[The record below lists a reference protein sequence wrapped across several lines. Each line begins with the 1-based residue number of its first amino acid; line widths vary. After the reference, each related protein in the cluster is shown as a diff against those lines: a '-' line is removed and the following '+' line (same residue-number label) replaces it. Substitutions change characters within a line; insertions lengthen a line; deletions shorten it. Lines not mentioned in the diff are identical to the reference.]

1 MSDGATLARRPAAIV
16 TGASSGI
23 GRATALHLARA
34 GYDLVLGA
42 RRERELAGVAAR
54 AREEFGARAAALGC
68 DVTSEEDVRALVESA
83 LHEFGR
89 VDAMVC
95 CAGAGLYGRVEDT
108 PPDEYR
114 DLFEINVMGVVHA
127 VRAAI
132 PVMRRQGRGRF
143 VAVGSVNGRV
153 SWPFHG
159 PYAAT
164 KFALTGVMEALRN
177 ELAGSGVTAT
187 LVLPASTRTAF
198 FGVART
204 FSGYQPRPIGV
215 SQSADQVAR
224 RVVRAVQRPSSEVS
238 TLPWMRPAY
247 AAAAA
252 FPGLVDAFA
261 RRYYLRIQNEKK

>member
-1 MSDGATLARRPAAIV
+1 MSTGATLQRRPAAIV

-42 RRERELAGVAAR
+42 RRHRELLDVGAR
-54 AREEFGARAAALGC
+54 ARDQFGARTATLAC
-68 DVTSEEDVRALVESA
+68 DVTSEEDVRALVECA
-83 LHEFGR
+83 LGTHGG
-89 VDAMVC
+89 VAAMVC

-108 PPDEYR
+108 PPEEYR
-114 DLFEINVMGVVHA
+114 ELFETNVMGVVHA
-127 VRAAI
+127 VRAVI
-132 PVMRRQGRGRF
+132 PVMRRQRHGRF
-143 VAVGSVNGRV
+143 VAVGSVNGRI

-164 KFALTGVMEALRN
+164 KFALTGIMEALRN

-187 LVLPASTRTAF
+187 LVLPASTRTPF
-198 FGVART
+198 FRAART
-204 FSGYQPRPIGV
+204 FSGYRPRPIGV
-215 SQSADQVAR
+215 SQSADEVAR
-224 RVVRAVQRPSSEVS
+224 RVVRAVRRPSSEVS
-238 TLPWMRPAY
+238 TLGWMRPAY

-261 RRYYLRIQNEKK
+261 RRYYLRVQNEKK

>member
-1 MSDGATLARRPAAIV
+1 M

-34 GYDLVLGA
+34 GYDVVLGA
-42 RRERELAGVAAR
+42 RREPELRDVASR
-54 AREEFGARAAALGC
+54 ICQQFGARAAAMAC
-68 DVTSEEDVRALVESA
+68 DVTSEEDVRALVERA
-83 LHEFGR
+83 LHVYGA

-108 PPDEYR
+108 PPAEFR
-114 DLFEINVMGVVHA
+114 DLFETNVLGVVHA

-132 PVMRRQGRGRF
+132 PVMRRQRRGSF
-143 VAVGSVNGRV
+143 VAVGSVNGRI

-164 KFALTGVMEALRN
+164 KFALTGLMEALRN
-177 ELAGSGVTAT
+177 ELAGSGVSAS
-187 LVLPASTRTAF
+187 LVLPASTRTSF
-198 FGVART
+198 FGAART
-204 FSGYQPRPIGV
+204 FSGYRPRPIGM

-224 RVVRAVQRPSSEVS
+224 RVVRVVQRPSSEVS

-261 RRYYLRIQNEKK
+261 RRYYLRIQNEKQ